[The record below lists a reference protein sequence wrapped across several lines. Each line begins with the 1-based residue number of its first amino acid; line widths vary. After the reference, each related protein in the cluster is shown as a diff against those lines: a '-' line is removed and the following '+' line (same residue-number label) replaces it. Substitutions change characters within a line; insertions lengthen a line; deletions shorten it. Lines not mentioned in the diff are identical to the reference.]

1 LTRNFSRFWL
11 LNQKQQMAFSSV
23 KNLVA
28 SVAEASPVQFDDWQK
43 TWRTAVDGGSTE
55 PLLSFIARERG
66 VAEDVFAQRLAKSL
80 GWPFLD
86 LPKLSVPN
94 EARNKISTK
103 VAFQYSILP
112 VAVNDGVL
120 QVVVSD
126 PFDAAMMNA
135 VRFDARMPVQFALA
149 TKTEIEKALKK
160 YYGVGAETLDEM
172 GEGDAMELDISD
184 KEITED
190 DQEASVIKF
199 VNQVIWEAHKDR
211 ATDIHFEPAEDELRI
226 RYRIDGILHQTPM
239 PPQLKRYQA
248 ALISRIK
255 VMSGMN
261 ISEKRLP
268 QDGRINVRIKGEE
281 IDIRVSTVPTVYGE
295 SVSLRLL
302 TRGKIFLGLE
312 KLGFA
317 PHEEAMIRDVII
329 KPHGIFLVTG
339 PTGSGKSTSL
349 YAFLSAINSVHK
361 RIITIEEPVEY
372 ELKGIN
378 QIAVRSEIGLTFAM
392 GLRHILRQDPN
403 VIMVGEIRDLETAE
417 IAIRAS
423 LTGHLVFS
431 TLHTNDAPSAF
442 TRLIDM
448 GIEPFLVASSVEA
461 VMAQRLVRTICPHC
475 KTEQKV
481 EKSYLRRIGFPEA
494 DIDTA
499 KVWRGAGCEE
509 CRQFGYQGRKGIYEL
524 LILNE
529 SMRPMILSR
538 APASTIAAKAIAEGM
553 RPLRT
558 DGWNK
563 VKAGETTI
571 EEVLR
576 VTQIEEHMSAMH
588 GDDPTQF
595 ITRQ

>member
-1 LTRNFSRFWL
+1 
-11 LNQKQQMAFSSV
+11 MAFSPA
-23 KNLVA
+23 KNLIA
-28 SVAEASPVQFDDWQK
+28 SVAQATPVEFDG
-43 TWRTAVDGGSTE
+43 WRNLWRAAADGGSTE
-55 PLLSFIARERG
+55 PLLSFVARERG
-66 VAEDVFAQRLAKSL
+66 VAEDVFTQRLAATL
-80 GWPFLD
+80 GWPYLD
-86 LPKLSVPN
+86 LPKLAIAT

-103 VAFQYSILP
+103 VAFQYSVLP
-112 VAVNDGVL
+112 TALENDTL

-135 VRFDARMPVQFALA
+135 VRFNARMPVEFALA
-149 TKTEIEKALKK
+149 PKVEIEKALKK

-172 GEGDAMELDISD
+172 GESDTMELEIAND

-199 VNQVIWEAHKDR
+199 VNQIIWEAFKDR

-239 PPQLKRYQA
+239 PPQLKRYQS

-261 ISEKRLP
+261 IAEKRLP

-302 TRGKIFLGLE
+302 TRGKIFLSLD

-317 PHEEAMIRDVII
+317 PAEENAIRDVII

-349 YAFLSAINSVHK
+349 YAFLSSINSVTK

-378 QIAVRSEIGLTFAM
+378 QIAVRSDIGLTFAM

-403 VIMVGEIRDLETAE
+403 VVMVGEIRDSETAE

-461 VMAQRLVRTICPHC
+461 VMAQRLVRTICKHC
-475 KTEQKV
+475 KAEQV
-481 EKSYLRRIGFPEA
+481 VSRDYLRKIGFPAA
-494 DIDTA
+494 DIETA
-499 KVWRGAGCEE
+499 KVWHGAGCEE
-509 CRQFGYQGRKGIYEL
+509 CRQQGYQGRKGIYEL
-524 LILNE
+524 LIVTE
-529 SMRPMILSR
+529 AIRPLIMNRSS
-538 APASTIAAKAIAEGM
+538 AVAIAQRAMEAGM
-553 RPLRT
+553 RTLRD
-558 DGWNK
+558 DGWIK
-563 VKAGETTI
+563 VKGGETTI

-576 VTQIEEHMSAMH
+576 VTQMEEHLESLA
-588 GDDPTQF
+588 GGEQTQF
-595 ITRQ
+595 IPRQ

>member
-1 LTRNFSRFWL
+1 
-11 LNQKQQMAFSSV
+11 MAFSSA
-23 KNLVA
+23 KNLIATVA
-28 SVAEASPVQFDDWQK
+28 DATPKQFDDWRK
-43 TWRTAVDGGSTE
+43 SWRAAATGGSTE
-55 PLLSFIARERG
+55 PLLTFIARERG
-66 VAEDVFAQRLAKSL
+66 VAEDVFLQKLAAAI
-80 GWPFLD
+80 GWPFVD
-86 LPKLSVPN
+86 LHKHTVPA

-103 VAFQYSILP
+103 VAFQYSVLP
-112 VAVNDGVL
+112 AAVNNGML
-120 QVVVSD
+120 QLAASD

-135 VRFDARMPVQFALA
+135 VRFDAQMPVEFALA
-149 TKTEIEKALKK
+149 PKSEIEKSLKK
-160 YYGVGAETLDEM
+160 YYGVGAETLDEL
-172 GEGDAMELDISD
+172 GEGEALDLDIVD

-199 VNQVIWEAHKDR
+199 VNQIIWEAHKDR

-239 PPQLKRYQA
+239 PPQLKRFQA

-302 TRGKIFLGLE
+302 TRGKIFLSLD

-317 PHEEAMIRDVII
+317 PRDEAMIREIII

-378 QIAVRSEIGLTFAM
+378 QIAVRPEIGLTFAM

-403 VIMVGEIRDLETAE
+403 VVMVGEIRDMETAE

-431 TLHTNDAPSAF
+431 TLHTNDASSAF

-481 EKSYLRRIGFPEA
+481 ETDFLRKIGFPE
-494 DIDTA
+494 DEIGTA
-499 KVWRGAGCEE
+499 KFWRGVGCEE

-524 LILNE
+524 LIVNEAIRPFILN
-529 SMRPMILSR
+529 R
-538 APASTIAAKAIAEGM
+538 APATTIAQKAIEQGM
-553 RPLRT
+553 RTLRT
-558 DGWNK
+558 DGWTK
-563 VKAGETTI
+563 VKGGETTI

-576 VTQIEEHMSAMH
+576 VTQIEEHMDAL
-588 GDDPTQF
+588 GAGEDRTQF
-595 ITRQ
+595 ISRQ

>member
-1 LTRNFSRFWL
+1 
-11 LNQKQQMAFSSV
+11 MAFNSV

-28 SVAEASPVQFDDWQK
+28 SVAGASPNQIDDWRK
-43 TWRTAVDGGSTE
+43 MWRTAADGGSVE
-55 PLLSFIARERG
+55 PLMSFIARERG
-66 VAEDVFAQRLAKSL
+66 VGEDIFVQKLATTL
-80 GWPFLD
+80 DWPYVD
-86 LPKLSVPN
+86 LPKLNIPP

-103 VAFQYSILP
+103 IAFQYSILP
-112 VAVNDGVL
+112 VAVNEGAL

-135 VRFDARMPVQFALA
+135 VRFDARMPVFFALA
-149 TKTEIEKALKK
+149 PKAEIEKALKK
-160 YYGVGAETLDEM
+160 YYGVGAETMDEM
-172 GEGDAMELDISD
+172 GEGEALDLDIASD

-199 VNQVIWEAHKDR
+199 VNQVVWEAHKDR
-211 ATDIHFEPAEDELRI
+211 ATDIHFEPQEDELRI

-302 TRGKIFLGLE
+302 TRGKIFLSLD

-317 PHEEAMIRDVII
+317 PKDEAIIRDII
-329 KPHGIFLVTG
+329 VKPHGIFLVTG

-378 QIAVRSEIGLTFAM
+378 QIAVRSDIGLTFAM

-403 VIMVGEIRDLETAE
+403 VVMVGEIRDQETAD

-442 TRLIDM
+442 TRLTDM
-448 GIEPFLVASSVEA
+448 GIEPFLIASSVEA
-461 VMAQRLVRTICPHC
+461 VQAQRLIRTICKHC

-481 EKSYLRRIGFPEA
+481 DQEYLRKIGFPA
-494 DIDTA
+494 DAIGTA
-499 KVWRGAGCEE
+499 KFWHGVGCEE
-509 CRQFGYQGRKGIYEL
+509 CRQLGYQGRKGIYEL
-524 LILNE
+524 LAVTENV
-529 SMRPMILSR
+529 RPLIMNR
-538 APASTIAAKAIAEGM
+538 ANATTIAQAAIENGM
-553 RPLRT
+553 RTLRT

-563 VKAGETTI
+563 VMAGETTI
-571 EEVLR
+571 EEILR
-576 VTQIEEHMSAMH
+576 VTQIEEHFEALSN
-588 GDDPTQF
+588 GEQTQF
-595 ITRQ
+595 IPHQ

>member
-1 LTRNFSRFWL
+1 MALVSIRNL
-11 LNQKQQMAFSSV
+11 LASQTNSSQDQV
-23 KNLVA
+23 ESWGKA
-28 SVAEASPVQFDDWQK
+28 
-43 TWRTAVDGGSTE
+43 WRTAVESGSQE
-55 PLLSFIARERG
+55 NLLSFIARETG
-66 VAEDVFAQRLAKSL
+66 VAEDVFLQQL
-80 GWPFLD
+80 GKALNWPFLE
-86 LPKLSVPN
+86 LPRLEIPV
-94 EARNKISTK
+94 EVRLKISTK
-103 VAFQYSILP
+103 VAFQHAVLP
-112 VAVNDGVL
+112 IKIENGVL
-120 QVVVSD
+120 QVAVSN
-126 PFDAAMMNA
+126 PFDPAMLSA
-135 VRFDARMPVQFALA
+135 VQYDAKGPVTLALA
-149 TKTEIEKALKK
+149 TRVEIEKALKK
-160 YYGVGAETLDEM
+160 YYGVGAETLDELAKDEPIDLVV
-172 GEGDAMELDISD
+172 GED
-184 KEITED
+184 KEITEA

-199 VNQVIWEAHKDR
+199 VNQIIWEAFKDR

-302 TRGKIFLGLE
+302 TRGKIFLSLE

-317 PHEEAMIRDVII
+317 PLEEKALREIII
-329 KPHGIFLVTG
+329 KPHGILLVTG

-349 YAFLSAINSVHK
+349 YAFLSTINSVQK

-378 QIAVRSEIGLTFAM
+378 QISVRSDIGLTFAM

-417 IAIRAS
+417 IAIRAA

-461 VMAQRLVRTICPHC
+461 VLAQRLVRTICRHC
-475 KTEQKV
+475 KVEQIV
-481 EKSYLRRIGFPEA
+481 QHDYLRSISFPEA
-494 DIDTA
+494 RLPTA
-499 KVWRGAGCEE
+499 KFWKGSGCEE
-509 CRQFGYQGRKGIYEL
+509 CRQMGYQGRMGIYEL
-524 LILNE
+524 LLLNE
-529 SMRPMILSR
+529 ALRPLVLGR
-538 APASTIAAKAIAEGM
+538 AAASTMANRAIALGM
-553 RPLRT
+553 RTLRM

-563 VKAGETTI
+563 VDAGQTTI

-576 VTQIEEHMSAMH
+576 VTQSEEHMKSLVE
-588 GDDPTQF
+588 D
-595 ITRQ
+595 IKN

>member
-1 LTRNFSRFWL
+1 
-11 LNQKQQMAFSSV
+11 MAFDSV
-23 KNLVA
+23 KKLIATVA
-28 SVAEASPVQFDDWQK
+28 DSTPAQFDN
-43 TWRTAVDGGSTE
+43 WRKSWRAAADSGSTE

-66 VAEDVFAQRLAKSL
+66 VAEDVFTQRLAASL
-80 GWPFLD
+80 GWPYLD
-86 LPKLSVPN
+86 LPKISVPA
-94 EARNKISTK
+94 EARKKLSTK
-103 VAFQYSILP
+103 IAFQYSILP
-112 VAVNDGVL
+112 VAADDGTL
-120 QVVVSD
+120 QVAVAD
-126 PFDAAMMNA
+126 PFDSAMMNA
-135 VRFDARMPVQFALA
+135 VRFDTRMPVQFGLA
-149 TKTEIEKALKK
+149 TKLEIEKALKK
-160 YYGVGAETLDEM
+160 YYGVGAETLDEL
-172 GEGDAMELDISD
+172 GEESMELEIATD

-199 VNQVIWEAHKDR
+199 VNQIIWEAFKDR
-211 ATDIHFEPAEDELRI
+211 ATDIHFEPQEDELRI

-239 PPQLKRYQA
+239 PPQLKRYQS

-261 ISEKRLP
+261 IAEKRLP

-302 TRGKIFLGLE
+302 TRGKIFLSLD

-317 PHEEAMIRDVII
+317 PKDEAIIRDII
-329 KPHGIFLVTG
+329 VKPHGIFLVTG

-378 QIAVRSEIGLTFAM
+378 QIAVRSDIGLTFAM

-403 VIMVGEIRDLETAE
+403 VVMVGEIRDQETAD

-442 TRLIDM
+442 TRLTDM
-448 GIEPFLVASSVEA
+448 GIEPFLIASSVEA
-461 VMAQRLVRTICPHC
+461 VQAQRLIRTICQHC

-481 EKSYLRRIGFPEA
+481 DHDYLRKIGFPA
-494 DIDTA
+494 DEIGTA
-499 KVWRGAGCEE
+499 KFWHGVGCEE
-509 CRQFGYQGRKGIYEL
+509 CRQLGYQGRKGIYEL
-524 LILNE
+524 LAVTEGI
-529 SMRPMILSR
+529 RPLIMNR
-538 APASTIAAKAIAEGM
+538 ANATTIAQAAIENGM
-553 RPLRT
+553 RTLRT

-563 VKAGETTI
+563 VKTGVTTI
-571 EEVLR
+571 EEILR
-576 VTQIEEHMSAMH
+576 VTQIEEHMDLAP
-588 GDDPTQF
+588 GDGRTKF
-595 ITRQ
+595 IPKT

>member
-1 LTRNFSRFWL
+1 MA
-11 LNQKQQMAFSSV
+11 LNSV

-28 SVAEASPVQFDDWQK
+28 TVADVSPTQFDE
-43 TWRTAVDGGSTE
+43 WRRSWRAAADAGSTDN
-55 PLLSFIARERG
+55 LISFIARERG
-66 VAEDVFAQRLAKSL
+66 WGEEVFAQKLAGSL
-80 GWPFLD
+80 SWPHLD
-86 LPKLSVPN
+86 LTKLTVEDEVRAKLST
-94 EARNKISTK
+94 KI
-103 VAFQYSILP
+103 AFQYSVLP
-112 VAVNDGVL
+112 TAVNNGIL

-126 PFDAAMMNA
+126 PFDPAMITA
-135 VRFDARMPVQFALA
+135 VRFDAKMPVSFALA
-149 TKTEIEKALKK
+149 SKSEIEKALKK

-172 GEGDAMELDISD
+172 GEGDTMDLDLPSD
-184 KEITED
+184 KEITEG

-199 VNQVIWEAHKDR
+199 VNQIIWEAFKNR
-211 ATDIHFEPAEDELRI
+211 ATDIHFEPQEDELRI
-226 RYRIDGILHQTPM
+226 RNRIDGILHLIPL
-239 PPQLKRYQA
+239 PPQLKRFQA
-248 ALISRIK
+248 AIISRIK
-255 VMSGMN
+255 VMSGMD

-302 TRGKIFLGLE
+302 TRGKIFMSLD
-312 KLGFA
+312 KLGFSA
-317 PHEEAMIRDVII
+317 LEESAIREII
-329 KPHGIFLVTG
+329 VKPHGIFLVTG

-349 YAFLSAINSVHK
+349 YAFLSAINSIQK

-372 ELKGIN
+372 ELRGIN
-378 QIAVRSEIGLTFAM
+378 QIAVRSDIGLTFAM

-403 VIMVGEIRDLETAE
+403 VVMVGEIRDTETAE

-461 VMAQRLVRTICPHC
+461 VMAQRLIRTICPHC
-475 KTEQKV
+475 KTEQPV
-481 EKSYLRRIGFPEA
+481 SREYLRQIGFPAA
-494 DIDTA
+494 DIATA

-509 CRQFGYQGRKGIYEL
+509 CRQQGYKGRKGIYEL
-524 LILNE
+524 LLVTE
-529 SMRPMILSR
+529 ALRPLIMNR
-538 APASTIAAKAIAEGM
+538 APATTIAARAMEAGM
-553 RPLRT
+553 RTLRT

-576 VTQIEEHMSAMH
+576 VTQIEEHVGALIEA
-588 GDDPTQF
+588 DATQF
-595 ITRQ
+595 TQRK

>member
-1 LTRNFSRFWL
+1 
-11 LNQKQQMAFSSV
+11 MAFISL
-23 KNLVA
+23 KQFLGQMGVA
-28 SVAEASPVQFDDWQK
+28 TPEQFDDWSK
-43 TWRTAVDGGSTE
+43 SWRIAVEGGSQE
-55 PLLSFIARERG
+55 SLLGFICRERG
-66 VAEDVFAQRLAKSL
+66 MSEDAFLQQLAQRLN
-80 GWPFLD
+80 WPYLD
-86 LPKLSVPN
+86 LPKLTIGA

-103 VAFQYSILP
+103 VAFQYSVLP
-112 VAVNDGVL
+112 TQLEDGAVQVAVSN
-120 QVVVSD
+120 
-126 PFDAAMMNA
+126 PFDTAMLNA
-135 VRFDARMPVQFALA
+135 VRFDARGPVHFALA
-149 TKTEIEKALKK
+149 PRQEIEKALKK
-160 YYGVGAETLDEM
+160 YYGVGAETL
-172 GEGDAMELDISD
+172 GELDEDTALDLDLPAD
-184 KEITED
+184 KEITES

-199 VNQVIWEAHKDR
+199 VNQVIWEAYKDR

-239 PPQLKRYQA
+239 PPQLKRFQA

-302 TRGKIFLGLE
+302 TRGKIFLSLE

-317 PHEEAMIRDVII
+317 PVEEAAIREII
-329 KPHGIFLVTG
+329 VKPHGIFLVTG

-349 YAFLSAINSVHK
+349 YAFLSSINSVHK

-378 QIAVRSEIGLTFAM
+378 QIAVRPDIGLTFAM

-403 VIMVGEIRDLETAE
+403 VIMIGEIRDLETAE
-417 IAIRAS
+417 IAIRAA

-461 VMAQRLVRTICPHC
+461 VQAQRLVRTICTHC

-481 EKSYLRRIGFPEA
+481 ERNYLKRIGFPANE
-494 DIDTA
+494 IETA
-499 KVWRGAGCEE
+499 KFYHGVGCEE
-509 CRQFGYQGRKGIYEL
+509 CRQLGYQGRMGIYEL

-529 SMRPMILSR
+529 ALRPLILNR
-538 APASTIAAKAIAEGM
+538 AAASTIAAKAMEGGM
-553 RPLRT
+553 RTLRT

-563 VKAGETTI
+563 VRSGLTTV

-576 VTQIEEHMSAMH
+576 VTQVEEHLDALVEDTKADVWVKS
-588 GDDPTQF
+588 
-595 ITRQ
+595 

>member
-1 LTRNFSRFWL
+1 
-11 LNQKQQMAFSSV
+11 MAFSPV
-23 KNLVA
+23 NNLIATVA
-28 SVAEASPVQFDDWQK
+28 DATPVQFEDWRK
-43 TWRTAVDGGSTE
+43 SWRTTVDAGSTE
-55 PLLSFIARERG
+55 PLLTFVARERG
-66 VAEDVFAQRLAKSL
+66 VTEDAFVQKLAAAL
-80 GWPFLD
+80 GWPYLD
-86 LPKLSVPN
+86 LPKLSIET
-94 EARNKISTK
+94 EARNKVSTK
-103 VAFQYSILP
+103 IAFQYSVLP
-112 VAVNDGVL
+112 TALENGTL

-135 VRFDARMPVQFALA
+135 VKFDAHMPVQFALA
-149 TKTEIEKALKK
+149 TKAEIEKALKK

-172 GEGDAMELDISD
+172 GEAEPLDLDLAAD

-199 VNQVIWEAHKDR
+199 VNQIIWEAFKDR

-302 TRGKIFLGLE
+302 TRGKIFLSLD
-312 KLGFA
+312 KLGFS
-317 PHEEAMIRDVII
+317 PLEEQAIREII
-329 KPHGIFLVTG
+329 VKPHGIFLVTG

-349 YAFLSAINSVHK
+349 YAFLSTINSVHK

-378 QIAVRSEIGLTFAM
+378 QIAVRSDIGLTFAM

-461 VMAQRLVRTICPHC
+461 VQAQRLVRTICPHC

-481 EKSYLRRIGFPEA
+481 DYDYLRRIGFPEA
-494 DIDTA
+494 DIGTA
-499 KVWRGAGCEE
+499 KIWHGAGCEH
-509 CRQFGYQGRKGIYEL
+509 CRQQGYQGRKGIYEL
-524 LILNE
+524 LIVTEAL
-529 SMRPMILSR
+529 RPLIMNR
-538 APASTIAAKAIAEGM
+538 ASATTIAARAMEAGM
-553 RPLRT
+553 RTLRT

-563 VKAGETTI
+563 VKAGTTTI

-576 VTQIEEHMSAMH
+576 VTQIEEHMEALVE
-588 GDDPTQF
+588 GDATQF
-595 ITRQ
+595 LPRP